1 MSPSATA
8 PPRSATPEALLKAH
22 KLGGGA
28 TRVVMLKEREQGGT
42 QRPSVSFCGQ
52 NVTATAMLVGGGL
65 SLVFA
70 APAALFRWLY
80 PCGDGRIA
88 ASWNETALH
97 HIIQGKQARAA
108 QGEAL
113 RRAAALTQ
121 EALSAEDV
129 EYTLMD
135 ELLAQ
140 MRSLRDD
147 LMSATRSIAPRVHS
161 SRGSRDTADS
171 DESAGED
178 LSDDEDQFDS

>member
-1 MSPSATA
+1 M
-8 PPRSATPEALLKAH
+8 
-22 KLGGGA
+22 
-28 TRVVMLKEREQGGT
+28 
-42 QRPSVSFCGQ
+42 
-52 NVTATAMLVGGGL
+52 
-65 SLVFA
+65 
-70 APAALFRWLY
+70 
-80 PCGDGRIA
+80 
-88 ASWNETALH
+88 
-97 HIIQGKQARAA
+97 
-108 QGEAL
+108 